1 MIHEPALGKDTMKIG
16 TLLRISLGT
25 AGVLACARAASDQP
39 DRFPQLKLDD
49 LSGDQR
55 ALAERML
62 KETRSGLRGPW
73 NIMLRSPG
81 MSEGLMS
88 LYNYFRWKTA
98 LPHPLMELAILT
110 TAREWSAQFEW
121 FSHYPIAIAAGVPP
135 ELLASLRM
143 GKRPENM
150 KPEEAVTHD
159 FTIEL
164 CRKHTV
170 SDATFQKA
178 KTLLGEKNVVD
189 LTSVVGTYIAIGAL
203 LNVGEVKTTAAQ
215 DGPDYLPAIER

>member
-1 MIHEPALGKDTMKIG
+1 MSLPTR
-16 TLLRISLGT
+16 LRILLVMLAS
-25 AGVLACARAASDQP
+25 AGAASAQQE
-39 DRFPQLKLDD
+39 RFSQLKLEDTT
-49 LSGDQR
+49 GDQR

-62 KETRSGLRGPW
+62 KETRSGLAGPW
-73 NIMLRSPG
+73 NIMLRSPE
-81 MSEGLMS
+81 MSEGLLA

-121 FSHYPIAIAAGVPP
+121 FMHYPVAIKAGVSPA
-135 ELLASLRM
+135 LLASLRV

-150 KPEEAVTHD
+150 KPDEAVTHD

-164 CRKHTV
+164 CRKHFV

-178 KTLLGEKNVVD
+178 KALLGEKNVVD
-189 LTSVVGTYIAIGAL
+189 LTSVVGTYMSIGSL
-203 LNVGEVKTTAAQ
+203 LNVAEVKGATKE
-215 DGPDYLPAIER
+215 GPDYLPAIQP

>member
-1 MIHEPALGKDTMKIG
+1 MRAA

-25 AGVLACARAASDQP
+25 AGLLACARGASAQQ
-39 DRFPQLKLDD
+39 DRFPQLKLEDT
-49 LSGDQR
+49 SGDQR

-62 KETRSGLRGPW
+62 KETRTGLRGPW
-73 NIMLRSPG
+73 NVMLRSPE
-81 MSEGLMS
+81 MSEGLLS

-121 FSHYPIAIAAGVPP
+121 FSHYPIAIKAGVSP
-135 ELLASLRM
+135 EILANLRV

-150 KPEEAVTHD
+150 NPEEAVTHD
-159 FTIEL
+159 FTVEL
-164 CRKHTV
+164 CRKHAV

-189 LTSVVGTYIAIGAL
+189 LTSLVGTYMSIGAL
-203 LNVGEVKTTAAQ
+203 LNVAEVKTEAAKTR
-215 DGPDYLPAIER
+215 PEYLPAIQP